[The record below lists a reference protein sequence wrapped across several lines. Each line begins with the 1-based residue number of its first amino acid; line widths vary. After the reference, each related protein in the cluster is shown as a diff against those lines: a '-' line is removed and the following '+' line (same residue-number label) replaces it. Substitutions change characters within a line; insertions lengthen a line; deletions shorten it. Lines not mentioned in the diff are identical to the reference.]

1 VAARV
6 AAIKRDFEATD
17 SDYDREK
24 LAERI
29 AKLAGGVA
37 VIKVGAPTETELRN
51 RKLRIEDALN
61 ATRAAV
67 EEGIIAG
74 GGSTLLQ
81 LADGLNALAA
91 SSSGDERTGITI
103 VQRALEAPAKQIAFN
118 AGSDGDVVVEEIR
131 RSGLGF
137 NALTGRYEDL
147 LAAGILDAA
156 KVVRLGLQDAVSI
169 ASLLITT
176 EAVIADKPEPAAPPA
191 GDGGMGGMGGM
202 GMPGMM

>member
-1 VAARV
+1 M
-6 AAIKRDFEATD
+6 
-17 SDYDREK
+17 
-24 LAERI
+24 
-29 AKLAGGVA
+29 
-37 VIKVGAPTETELRN
+37 
-51 RKLRIEDALN
+51 
-61 ATRAAV
+61 
-67 EEGIIAG
+67 
-74 GGSTLLQ
+74 
-81 LADGLNALAA
+81 
-91 SSSGDERTGITI
+91 
-103 VQRALEAPAKQIAFN
+103 QRALSAPVKQIAFN

-176 EAVIADKPEPAAPPA
+176 EVVIADKPEPPAAPG

>member
-1 VAARV
+1 MGHSERV
-6 AAIKRDFEATD
+6 NLDDIRM
-17 SDYDREK
+17 
-24 LAERI
+24 I
-29 AKLAGGVA
+29 
-37 VIKVGAPTETELRN
+37 
-51 RKLRIEDALN
+51 
-61 ATRAAV
+61 
-67 EEGIIAG
+67 
-74 GGSTLLQ
+74 Q
-81 LADGLNALAA
+81 
-91 SSSGDERTGITI
+91 
-103 VQRALEAPAKQIAFN
+103 
-118 AGSDGDVVVEEIR
+118 R

-202 GMPGMM
+202 GRPGMM